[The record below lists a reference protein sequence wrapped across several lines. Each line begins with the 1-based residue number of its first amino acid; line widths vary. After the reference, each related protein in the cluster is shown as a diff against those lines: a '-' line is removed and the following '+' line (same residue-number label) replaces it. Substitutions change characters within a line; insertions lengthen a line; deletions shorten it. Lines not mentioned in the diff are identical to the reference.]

1 MLMRWQQ
8 LMVNS
13 YQNMFQELEN
23 VLDGLTLE
31 DLHKRPSPGAN
42 PIKWLCWH
50 TIRSCD
56 RLLGDVVMGQ
66 QLWISKG
73 WHKKFNRPPD
83 FNETGKGFTD
93 AQVDAL
99 KIPDA
104 KTLLEYEKAV
114 KEPLL
119 RYIEG
124 LSEQELD
131 REVPASWEPGTTSP
145 VHARLTG
152 ALLNLQHIGAAA
164 YVRGIIKG
172 HGWYGR

>member
-1 MLMRWQQ
+1 MKWQQ
-8 LMVNS
+8 MMAEV
-13 YQNMFQELEN
+13 YRNMFSELEK
-23 VLDGLTLE
+23 VLDRLTTE

-42 PIKWLCWH
+42 PISWLCWH

-56 RLLGDVVMGQ
+56 RLLGDAVLGE
-66 QLWISKG
+66 QLWIKDG
-73 WHKKFNRPPD
+73 WYKKFNRRPD

-99 KIPDA
+99 KIPDI

-119 RYIEG
+119 RYIEN
-124 LSEQELD
+124 LTEKELD
-131 REVPASWEPGTTSP
+131 REVPASWEPGTTSR
-145 VHARLTG
+145 VSSRLSGTI
-152 ALLNLQHIGAAA
+152 LNLQHLGAAE